1 MIVEEPKP
9 AYRSSKR
16 SLVRKTQD
24 TTDSQSRMAQTE
36 GVPEESGDPRIRTLR
51 RLFQEVKSLYQQ
63 FSSSVPQPLL
73 KVLQPEVE
81 SFISRRLEI
90 VKTMDF
96 DDAGA
101 RSDWFDSEFLPFID
115 KVMDVMSGL
124 EWEIAN
130 GKKEYQH
137 AYQSF
142 YDFLFGRV
150 YGFCK
155 EQQWFL
161 FEDIKVGTTFNS
173 REHQGAGSEM
183 VDDPFLDTIIH
194 VKKIGL
200 MSLSKIQRIR
210 KAHVIVGN

>member
-1 MIVEEPKP
+1 MIVAEPKP
-9 AYRSSKR
+9 ASRSSKR
-16 SLVRKTQD
+16 SLVQRKKD
-24 TTDSQSRMAQTE
+24 TTDSQSRMAQTK

-81 SFISRRLEI
+81 SFIAGRLEEVQNI
-90 VKTMDF
+90 KF
-96 DDAGA
+96 DDSDE
-101 RSDWFDSEFLPFID
+101 RKDWFDTNFLPFMD

-142 YDFLFGRV
+142 YDFLFGEV
-150 YGFCK
+150 NEFCK
-155 EQQWFL
+155 DQQWFL
-161 FEDIKVGTTFNS
+161 FENIKVGTLFNP
-173 REHQGAGSEM
+173 RHHQGAGSEM
-183 VDDPFLDTIIH
+183 VEEPFFNKIIH
-194 VKKIGL
+194 VKKLGL
-200 MSLSKIQRIR
+200 MNLSGIQRIR